1 VVVAVSLA
9 TARIAFPLDSARLL
23 VGTRIDGGGSS
34 SCGQESNCV
43 LRAKSSSRASLI
55 ERDATD
61 SDVSIPARRAV
72 PTLRRVAR

>member
-1 VVVAVSLA
+1 VVVSLA

-23 VGTRIDGGGSS
+23 VGTRIDGGGGSS

-61 SDVSIPARRAV
+61 SDVSIPAR
-72 PTLRRVAR
+72 